1 MEWTDLGIVLAV
13 RKHGESS
20 VIATLLTEHYGR
32 HAGLV
37 RGGAGRRHRGALQV
51 GNRLRVTWRARLPEH
66 LGHFNCE
73 LAYARTA
80 TVLADKRRL
89 AGLSAA
95 AAVLER
101 SLPEREP
108 QPGIYAAFD
117 DLLDA
122 IVGSVHWPETYVVWE
137 VELLRELG
145 FGLDLTRCALT
156 DRTDDLA
163 YVSPRSGRA
172 VSRDAAG
179 DYRNRLLPLPAFLT
193 QAEAADEP
201 ASAADISAGLS
212 LTGYFLEHH
221 VFLPSNTRLPA
232 ARLRLLD
239 IFQRDTTKSS
249 NIRPR

>member
-1 MEWTDLGIVLAV
+1 MDWADLGIVLAV

-20 VIATLLTEHYGR
+20 VIATLLTEHHGR

-37 RGGAGRRHRGALQV
+37 RGGSGRRHRGALQV
-51 GNRLRVTWRARLPEH
+51 GNRLRVSWRARLPEH
-66 LGHFNCE
+66 LGNFSCE

-80 TVLADKRRL
+80 TVLSDKHRL
-89 AGLSAA
+89 AGISAA
-95 AAVLER
+95 TAVLER

-108 QPGIYAAFD
+108 QPEAYAALD
-117 DLLDA
+117 DLLDK
-122 IVGSVHWPETYVVWE
+122 IVGSAHWPEAYVAWE
-137 VELLRELG
+137 IGLLRELG

-156 DRTDDLA
+156 DRIEDLA

-179 DYRNRLLPLPAFLT
+179 DYRSRLLPLPAFLT
-193 QAEAADEP
+193 NAASAGEAA
-201 ASAADISAGLS
+201 STADISDGLT

-221 VFLPSNTRLPA
+221 VLLPSNNRVPA

-239 IFQRDTTKSS
+239 IFQRETTKSS
-249 NIRPR
+249 SIRPT